1 MKEEQNRAI
10 LVALIESLR
19 SKGSW
24 CGETHIQKAAFFLK
38 TLTGVPIDFDFILYK
53 HGPFSFDLKDELSV
67 MRAYGLLDLEGNYP
81 YGPRILVTDM
91 GTLLK
96 SRYPKT
102 LGKYEKQIN
111 FIADKL
117 GDKGV
122 VDLERL
128 ATAFYVTLE
137 DHDSDVDARAAKM
150 VALKPHIELQQAKQ
164 AVQDVDVFVT
174 QVRHENLLAA

>member
-1 MKEEQNRAI
+1 MKEEQNRAV
-10 LVALIESLR
+10 LVALIKSLR

-53 HGPFSFDLKDELSV
+53 HGPFSFDLRDELSV
-67 MRAYGLLDLEGNYP
+67 MRAYGLLALEANYP
-81 YGPRILVTDM
+81 YGPSILDTEA
-91 GTLLK
+91 GK
-96 SRYPKT
+96 SLIDRFPKT
-102 LGKYEKQIN
+102 LGKYEKQIS

-128 ATAFYVTLE
+128 ATAYYVTLE
-137 DHDSDVDARAAKM
+137 NSQSGVDARAEEI
-150 VALKPHIELQQAKQ
+150 VALKPHIEPESAQK
-164 AVQDVDVFVT
+164 AVQDVDVFVA
-174 QVRHENLLAA
+174 QVREENLRAA